1 MYYKTLILFF
11 SLGNIIFAKSGCQA
25 ILDSRVKGCTEENIL
40 EEPIS
45 STVLE
50 LPISEQKSKSDY
62 INISKDLTSVTVQ
75 HLEQN
80 ITIVRSATPLAPQCP
95 PFCIQPMSI
104 EGVKT
109 VAELE
114 TLHFIEKLK
123 EKDGRLLIDARTNS
137 AYKKETIP
145 GAINLPYSMLDKKST
160 YRDEVLKLLGATKR
174 VHKKWYF
181 KNTQSLLIFG
191 ESGFS
196 FEASDMIQKLIK
208 LGYPKDKILYYRGG
222 INSWKSAGLL
232 VF

>member
-11 SLGNIIFAKSGCQA
+11 ILGNILFAKSGCQA

-45 STVLE
+45 
-50 LPISEQKSKSDY
+50 PSKSDY

-95 PFCIQPMSI
+95 PFCIQPMRI
-104 EGVKT
+104 KGVKT

-123 EKDGRLLIDARTNS
+123 ERDGRLLIDARTNS
-137 AYKKETIP
+137 AYKEETIP
-145 GAINLPYSMLDKKST
+145 GAINLPYSMLDEKSS

-208 LGYPKDKILYYRGG
+208 VGYPKDKILYYRGG